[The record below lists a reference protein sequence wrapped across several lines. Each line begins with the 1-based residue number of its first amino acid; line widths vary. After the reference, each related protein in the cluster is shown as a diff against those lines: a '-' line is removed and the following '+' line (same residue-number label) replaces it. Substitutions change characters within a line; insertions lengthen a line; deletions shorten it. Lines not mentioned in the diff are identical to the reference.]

1 MAPRPDPRPDREV
14 LAAHVAGEAHA
25 FDELVRR
32 YADRLWSLAARTL
45 DDQHEASDVL
55 QEAFLAAFRSAAGYR
70 AEASVSTWLH
80 RIVLNACFDRLRR
93 ARVRAAEPIG
103 DHDVPTPRDP
113 VADHLTRLT
122 VAEALARVPLPQR
135 LAVVLVDVQGFS
147 VAEAAVILGVREG
160 TVKSR
165 CARGRL
171 RLSRLL
177 GHLRPADAG
186 GPVDAED
193 GAEDGDGAAGRAGGD
208 RRTGGAGDVGGPR
221 DVHGRRGTDRS
232 TDGGNGP
239 DPPGVGPGDVRRARR
254 GEGRR

>member
-32 YADRLWSLAARTL
+32 YADRLWSFAARTL

-55 QEAFLAAFRSAAGYR
+55 QEAFLAAFRSAGGYR

-186 GPVDAED
+186 GPVDAV
-193 GAEDGDGAAGRAGGD
+193 DGDGAGGRAGRD
-208 RRTGGAGDVGGPR
+208 RDAAGDDRAGDGAR
-221 DVHGRRGTDRS
+221 GTRRRRGTDRS
-232 TDGGNGP
+232 ADGGNGP
-239 DPPGVGPGDVRRARR
+239 DPPGVGSGEGRRARR